1 MKRRHFITFGSA
13 AAASAV
19 LGARAAN
26 ADQTALPIIGF
37 LRASSAAGSA
47 HLVAAFVKGL
57 KEGGFVDGQN
67 VTIDYRWANDQTDR
81 LPALAAALAERPV
94 AVLVAGASAAS
105 LAARGATSTIPI
117 VFVTAADPVKFGLV
131 ASLNRPG
138 GNATGLTYLTSALGG
153 KRLELLFAMVPSAK
167 SVAVMANLK
176 NPTSEPLIR
185 DIQAGAQSLGLQV
198 IVAGIGGERELEST
212 FATIVQQRASALI
225 VGPDPLFTSHATEIA
240 ALAARHALPAI
251 YTTREFCAAG
261 GLMAWG
267 TDLTEQYRLAGS
279 YAAKILKGAKPA
291 EMPVMQPTKYELVLN
306 LKAAKALGIEVSPQ
320 LLALADEV
328 IE

>member
-1 MKRRHFITFGSA
+1 MPTRPRCQSSDFCA
-13 AAASAV
+13 P
-19 LGARAAN
+19 ARPPAPPN
-26 ADQTALPIIGF
+26 P
-37 LRASSAAGSA
+37 
-47 HLVAAFVKGL
+47 VAAFVKGL

-67 VTIDYRWANDQTDR
+67 VTVDYRWANDQTDR
-81 LPALAAALAERPV
+81 LPALAAALVERPV

-105 LAARGATSTIPI
+105 LAAKDATSTIPI

-138 GNATGLTYLTSALGG
+138 GNATGMTYLTSALGG
-153 KRLELLFAMVPSAK
+153 KRLELLHAMVPSANP
-167 SVAVMANLK
+167 VAVMANLK

-185 DIQAGAQSLGLQV
+185 DIQAGAQYARSLQV

-212 FATIVQQRASALI
+212 FATIAQQRASALI
-225 VGPDPLFTSHATEIA
+225 VGPDPLFTAHAAEIA

-306 LKAAKALGIEVSPQ
+306 LKAAKALGIRG
-320 LLALADEV
+320 LAATARACRRSGRV
-328 IE
+328 TR